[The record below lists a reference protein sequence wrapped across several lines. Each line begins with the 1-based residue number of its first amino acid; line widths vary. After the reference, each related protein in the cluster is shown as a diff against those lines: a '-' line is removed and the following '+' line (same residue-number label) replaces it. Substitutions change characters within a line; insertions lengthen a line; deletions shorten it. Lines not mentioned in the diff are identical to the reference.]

1 MRFISLLLA
10 LAIIGYVIKI
20 YLDSSSM
27 ASMDEGGNR
36 THPQQTIERAEQAT
50 EQLNQV
56 LLCGPFSA
64 FSTSENKEITSANKV
79 AWLN

>member
-10 LAIIGYVIKI
+10 LAIIGYVIKV

-27 ASMDEGGNR
+27 VSIEEGGNR

-50 EQLNQV
+50 EQVNQ
-56 LLCGPFSA
+56 LLQDNQQRLDNV
-64 FSTSENKEITSANKV
+64 EK
-79 AWLN
+79 